1 MNRRERGFTLVE
13 LLVVIAIIG
22 VLIALLLPA
31 VQAAREA
38 ARRSECTSNLK
49 QIGLALHNYHDVQ
62 RHLPLG
68 KWGGAGQ
75 KKYSTHTLLLHY
87 IEESNVYNM
96 VDFSK
101 TYDHANNV
109 QARGAVVSVFLCP
122 SDPESSLPAGWA
134 GTNYHGCE
142 GNVLTKSG
150 TNGANGLFYNGSLLR
165 MADVLDG
172 LSKTAAFSERLKG
185 DWSNAIATERSDL
198 FGPGGN
204 PATLDDAVNACRA
217 VVVSNLANQNLSN
230 SGAPWLAGAIDN
242 FIGFQTV
249 APPGDRSCVF
259 PPGKSTLTANS
270 GHPSGVNVLRCDGS
284 VHFASQTVDIQV
296 WRAAG
301 SRNGGETVGE

>member
-1 MNRRERGFTLVE
+1 MNRRKSGFTLVE

-38 ARRSECTSNLK
+38 ARRSECISNLK
-49 QIGLALHNYHDVQ
+49 QMGLALHNYHDVQ
-62 RHLPLG
+62 RYLPLG
-68 KWGGAGQ
+68 KWGGSAQ

-87 IEESNVYNM
+87 LEESNVYGLI
-96 VDFSK
+96 DFTK
-101 TYDHANNV
+101 NYDHADNAP
-109 QARGAVVSVFLCP
+109 ARAAVVPVFLCP
-122 SDPESSLPAGWA
+122 SDSSSGLPAGWA

-142 GNVLTKSG
+142 GNTLFKAENT
-150 TNGANGLFYNGSLLR
+150 GANGLFYNGSLLR

-198 FGPGGN
+198 FGPGGS
-204 PATLDDAVNACRA
+204 PTTLDDAVNACRA
-217 VVVSNLANQNLSN
+217 LDVSNLSNQNLSN
-230 SGAPWLAGAIDN
+230 SGAPWIAGAVDN

-259 PPGKSTLTANS
+259 PPGKSSLSANS
-270 GHPSGVNVLRCDGS
+270 AHPSGVNVLRCDGS
-284 VHFASQTVDIQV
+284 VYFVSESVDIQV

-301 SRNGGETVGE
+301 SRNGGETFSE